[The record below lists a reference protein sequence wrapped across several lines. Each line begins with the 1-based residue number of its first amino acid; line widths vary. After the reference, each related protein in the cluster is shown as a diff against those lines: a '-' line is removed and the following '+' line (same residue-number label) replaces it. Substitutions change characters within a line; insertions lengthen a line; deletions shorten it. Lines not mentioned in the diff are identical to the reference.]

1 MQKSQLMKPIRKNT
15 PFSSKK
21 KWTTAFI
28 VIYYLL
34 GRILS
39 ETFHFST
46 IENYFYC
53 FIPISIYVLFS
64 ISKRIYKD

>member
-1 MQKSQLMKPIRKNT
+1 MQKSKLMKPIRKNT
-15 PFSSKK
+15 RFNIKRK
-21 KWTTAFI
+21 LTTAFI
-28 VIYYLL
+28 VFYYLL

-39 ETFHFST
+39 EIFHFST

-53 FIPISIYVLFS
+53 FVPISIYVLFS

>member
-15 PFSSKK
+15 PFNSRK

-39 ETFHFST
+39 EIFHFSP

-53 FIPISIYVLFS
+53 FVPISIYVLFS